1 MTSSNGV
8 IREFPEEEKKVVQKD
23 SDEGGQKSVLA
34 CMNVCVK
41 CKVAVTAA
49 LTDRCSQL

>member
-8 IREFPEEEKKVVQKD
+8 IKNFLKKKKKVVQKD

-34 CMNVCVK
+34 CMNVCVN
-41 CKVAVTAA
+41 VRPA
-49 LTDRCSQL
+49 